1 MKEANKIRQG
11 RMERVFKYFWERRR
25 KMGVRVLG
33 KGREGEKGNGF
44 ISLGQL
50 P

>member
-11 RMERVFKYFWERRR
+11 RMERVFKDFWERGRE
-25 KMGVRVLG
+25 MGVREV
-33 KGREGEKGNGF
+33 GRGGEGDKGNEF
-44 ISLGQL
+44 LSLVQL